1 MVLLIPDG
9 IRALKEQSRK
19 EKERQ
24 EQAQR
29 NYEATLERVRQEG
42 YEKGKMHGLR
52 EAREESYIEG
62 FQQGYKDG
70 LEQGR
75 GEERQRVNQAL
86 AMLNQHG
93 DNAPQITMTLSQYLD
108 VTPGKSAEPAS

>member
-19 EKERQ
+19 EKEAR
-24 EQAQR
+24 EKASKD
-29 NYEATLERVRQEG
+29 YAETLARIRREG
-42 YEKGKMHGLR
+42 YNEGIAQGRR
-52 EAREESYIEG
+52 EGAEQSRIEG

-75 GEERQRVNQAL
+75 KEERQRVAQAL
-86 AMLNQHG
+86 SLLEKRVG
-93 DNAPQITMTLSQYLD
+93 DSMQITLAPSEYLQLLLGEN
-108 VTPGKSAEPAS
+108 V

>member
-9 IRALKEQSRK
+9 IRALKEQRRK

-24 EQAQR
+24 EQVQR
-29 NYEATLERVRQEG
+29 NYAATLESVRREG
-42 YEKGKMHGLR
+42 YDEGMAQGRR
-52 EAREESYIEG
+52 EAREECRIEG

-75 GEERQRVNQAL
+75 REERQRVIQAL
-86 AMLNQHG
+86 ARLESPQDRTM
-93 DNAPQITMTLSQYLD
+93 QITMTLSQYIEVVL
-108 VTPGKSAEPAS
+108 GEPSDPAT

>member
-19 EKERQ
+19 EKEAR
-24 EQAQR
+24 EKASKD
-29 NYEATLERVRQEG
+29 YAETLARIRREG
-42 YEKGKMHGLR
+42 YNEGIAQGRR
-52 EAREESYIEG
+52 EGAEQSRYDG

-75 GEERQRVNQAL
+75 KEERQRVIEAL
-86 AMLNQHG
+86 ARLEKHENSSM
-93 DNAPQITMTLSQYLD
+93 QITLTPSEYLQILLGE
-108 VTPGKSAEPAS
+108 TS